1 MALLKSIIDSF
12 LNPKFGL
19 VRNMVPKECHGWSSL
34 FHWNCYFWGGRR
46 YTLHTSF
53 LDRPMFFFPHGA
65 HKVSHPSAPLLQHH
79 CVQLQRPLPPRSSLD
94 SSPTFVG
101 FFSPGGPWRTWEDL
115 GGPGASGSGSSS
127 RCCKIIVRTLAGG
140 WNSNFAKAW
149 KGSEPWVNLTKKMFW
164 KMFFLPIPSFF
175 PSHKSSKF
183 YWLSWCVSPSQK
195 KMPKPSTT
203 PQIGT
208 SQCSRGVPHPFQ
220 RFGASPVPA
229 AGVPLHSR
237 RRHRDDWGWKV
248 LLASSWPQLLGS
260 EIGKVNSELTHN
272 LWIFKWLLF
281 YRDITGYWWF
291 SIKSPGALV
300 SDKPFWD
307 SSYSDSALGSQPS

>member
-65 HKVSHPSAPLLQHH
+65 HKVSHPSAPLLQRH

-115 GGPGASGSGSSS
+115 GLPALGRLPGAARSS
-127 RCCKIIVRTLAGG
+127 CA
-140 WNSNFAKAW
+140 
-149 KGSEPWVNLTKKMFW
+149 PWLGVG
-164 KMFFLPIPSFF
+164 IPT
-175 PSHKSSKF
+175 
-183 YWLSWCVSPSQK
+183 SPRLGRAQN
-195 KMPKPSTT
+195 
-203 PQIGT
+203 
-208 SQCSRGVPHPFQ
+208 
-220 RFGASPVPA
+220 
-229 AGVPLHSR
+229 
-237 RRHRDDWGWKV
+237 
-248 LLASSWPQLLGS
+248 LGS
-260 EIGKVNSELTHN
+260 T
-272 LWIFKWLLF
+272 
-281 YRDITGYWWF
+281 
-291 SIKSPGALV
+291 
-300 SDKPFWD
+300 
-307 SSYSDSALGSQPS
+307 